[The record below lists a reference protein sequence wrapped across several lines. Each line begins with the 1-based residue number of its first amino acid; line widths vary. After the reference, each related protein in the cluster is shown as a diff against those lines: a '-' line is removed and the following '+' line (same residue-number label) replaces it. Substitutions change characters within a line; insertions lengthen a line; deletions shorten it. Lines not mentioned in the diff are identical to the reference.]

1 MVLFCP
7 PTTIGEDKPCPL
19 SVRAFKVLHIE
30 VGQFFLVK
38 QECKNSWC
46 SSFKLAFVARTIH
59 RLRTDCGQIESLA
72 EIFVRQAFVKFDFI
86 EGCICSVIEF
96 QHN

>member
-1 MVLFCP
+1 MVLLSP
-7 PTTIGEDKPCPL
+7 PATIGEDKPCPL
-19 SVRAFKVLHIE
+19 SVCAIKALHIE

-38 QECKNSWC
+38 QERQNSWRA
-46 SSFKLAFVARTIH
+46 SFKLTFVACTPH
-59 RLRTDCGQIESLA
+59 RLRTDGGQIETFA
-72 EIFVRQAFVKFDFI
+72 EIFVRQTFVKFDFI